1 MFMGRLPRALRI
13 DHLHHDLDQSLFC
26 LVKYQQKREAV
37 FHHERLLKTHQHN
50 VVTTWRK
57 QHIFMGAGS
66 PNRPDASSSFR
77 PRGYANEL
85 LRARQSQPMHPT
97 VCQDEPRGLSVS
109 DRRRRWG

>member
-26 LVKYQQKREAV
+26 LVKFQQKRKAV

-57 QHIFMGAGS
+57 QHIFMGGRITES
-66 PNRPDASSSFR
+66 TRRIFIIPSSR
-77 PRGYANEL
+77 ICE
-85 LRARQSQPMHPT
+85 
-97 VCQDEPRGLSVS
+97 
-109 DRRRRWG
+109 